1 MLLKIN
7 YNMKYIKL
15 FEDFNEELDIEDAKQ
30 IVISHLG
37 EVKEVEIDAKWNAKD
52 ILILD
57 LLEEPTDDQIERCE
71 KHLFPEYEEKGF
83 FLHRI
88 FEHDW
93 AAMEYKFVVGIGRSI
108 EDYCISWLNSNY
120 SDMESVDSESFPGT
134 VLYRLTEEQ
143 KLATPLY
150 NPEDNVLLYDETNSK
165 VYVNTNIWAFF
176 EHYFGLDEYEI
187 KEILDTW
194 VKETY
199 NLDVPTTRFG
209 TYYGRFEKCV

>member
-15 FEDFNEELDIEDAKQ
+15 FEDFNEELDIYDAKQ

-37 EVKEVEIDAKWNAKD
+37 EVKEVDIDDNKWNAKE
-52 ILILD
+52 ILILE
-57 LLEEPTDDQIERCE
+57 LLEEPTNKQIEDCK

-120 SDMESVDSESFPGT
+120 SDMESVKSESFPGT
-134 VLYRLTEEQ
+134 VLYRYKE
-143 KLATPLY
+143 K
-150 NPEDNVLLYDETNSK
+150 DNVLLYDETNSK
-165 VYVNTNIWAFF
+165 VYVNTNIWGFF
-176 EHYFGLDEYEI
+176 EHYFDLDEEEI

-199 NLDVPTTRFG
+199 KLDVPTTRFG

>member
-1 MLLKIN
+1 
-7 YNMKYIKL
+7 MKYIKL
-15 FEDFNEELDIEDAKQ
+15 FEDFNEELDIYDAKQ

-37 EVKEVEIDAKWNAKD
+37 EVKEVEIDDNKWNAND
-52 ILILD
+52 ILILE
-57 LLEEPTDDQIERCE
+57 LLEEPTNKQIEDCK

-93 AAMEYKFVVGIGRSI
+93 ASMEYKFVVGIGRSI

-120 SDMESVDSESFPGT
+120 SDMESVKSESFPGT
-134 VLYRLTEEQ
+134 VLYRYEE
-143 KLATPLY
+143 K
-150 NPEDNVLLYDETNSK
+150 DNVLLYDETNSK

-176 EHYFGLDEYEI
+176 QEYFDLDEEEI

-199 NLDVPTTRFG
+199 KLDVPTTRFG

>member
-1 MLLKIN
+1 
-7 YNMKYIKL
+7 MKYIKL
-15 FEDFNEELDIEDAKQ
+15 FEDFNEELDLYYAKL

-37 EVKEVEIDAKWNAKD
+37 EFREVEIDDNKWNAKE
-52 ILILD
+52 ILTLE
-57 LLEEPTDDQIERCE
+57 LLEEPTDKQIEDCE

-83 FLHRI
+83 FLHQI
-88 FEHDW
+88 FDQLYPYEN
-93 AAMEYKFVVGIGRSI
+93 KFVVGIGSSI

-120 SDMESVDSESFPGT
+120 SDMKSVDSKSFPGT
-134 VLYRLTEEQ
+134 VLYSPSKKGDAE
-143 KLATPLY
+143 K
-150 NPEDNVLLYDETNSK
+150 DNVLLYDETNRK

-187 KEILDTW
+187 EEILDKW

-199 NLDVPTTRFG
+199 KLDVPTTRFG

>member
-1 MLLKIN
+1 
-7 YNMKYIKL
+7 MKYIKL

-37 EVKEVEIDAKWNAKD
+37 EFREVEIDDNKWNSKE
-52 ILILD
+52 ILTLE
-57 LLEEPTDDQIERCE
+57 LLEEPTDKQIEDCE
-71 KHLFPEYEEKGF
+71 KHLFPDYEEKGF
-83 FLHRI
+83 FLHQI
-88 FEHDW
+88 FEHD
-93 AAMEYKFVVGIGRSI
+93 MEYKFVVGIGRSI

-120 SDMESVDSESFPGT
+120 SDMESVDSKSFPGT
-134 VLYRLTEEQ
+134 VLYRYEE
-143 KLATPLY
+143 K
-150 NPEDNVLLYDETNSK
+150 DNVLLYDDTNNK

-187 KEILDTW
+187 EEILDKW

-199 NLDVPTTRFG
+199 KLDVPTTRFG

>member
-1 MLLKIN
+1 
-7 YNMKYIKL
+7 MKYIKL
-15 FEDFNEELDIEDAKQ
+15 FEDFNEELDIYDAKQ

-37 EVKEVEIDAKWNAKD
+37 EVKEVEIDDNKWNAND
-52 ILILD
+52 ILILE
-57 LLEEPTDDQIERCE
+57 LLEEPTDKQIVDCK

-120 SDMESVDSESFPGT
+120 SDMKSVESESLKSIDHR
-134 VLYRLTEEQ
+134 LYRYNKKGLTIP
-143 KLATPLY
+143 TS
-150 NPEDNVLLYDETNSK
+150 EDNVLLYDKTNNK

-176 EHYFGLDEYEI
+176 QEYFDLDEEEI

-194 VKETY
+194 VRETY
-199 NLDVPTTRFG
+199 KLDVPTTRFG

>member
-1 MLLKIN
+1 
-7 YNMKYIKL
+7 MKYIKL
-15 FEDFNEELDIEDAKQ
+15 FENFNEELDLYDAKH
-30 IVISHLG
+30 IVINHLG
-37 EVKEVEIDAKWNAKD
+37 EVKEVKIDSKWNAND
-52 ILILD
+52 ILILE
-57 LLEEPTDDQIERCE
+57 LLEEPTDTQIVDCK

-93 AAMEYKFVVGIGRSI
+93 AAMEYKVVVGIGSSI

-120 SDMESVDSESFPGT
+120 SDMESVESESLKSIDHR
-134 VLYRLTEEQ
+134 LYRYKER
-143 KLATPLY
+143 
-150 NPEDNVLLYDETNSK
+150 DNILLYDKTNNK
-165 VYVNTNIWAFF
+165 VYVNTNIWGFF

-187 KEILDTW
+187 KEILDKW

-199 NLDVPTTRFG
+199 KLVYVGKEGEIIPVPTTRFG